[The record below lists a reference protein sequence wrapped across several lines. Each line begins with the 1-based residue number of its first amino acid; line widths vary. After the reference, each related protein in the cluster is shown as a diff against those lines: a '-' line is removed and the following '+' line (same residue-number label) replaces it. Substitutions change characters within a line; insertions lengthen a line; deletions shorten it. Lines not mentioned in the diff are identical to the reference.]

1 MEAADGVGALT
12 ALKDRAASGRSAP
25 RSETAELALA
35 AEAAVPDKALG
46 AVAEKALGA
55 LAAERALTAFT
66 PAKSAEAAVAE
77 KMLGALAALAA
88 ARLRERVPA
97 RLAKSAEAARGPRQ
111 PGSREKNWGALAA
124 LARRRVA
131 RPLTAGAAEG
141 ALKEL

>member
-1 MEAADGVGALT
+1 MRGAADGVGALT
-12 ALKDRAASGRSAP
+12 ALKTVRRRGRSAP

-97 RLAKSAEAARGPRQ
+97 RLAKSAEAAVAEAAVA
-111 PGSREKNWGALAA
+111 EKELGALAA

>member
-1 MEAADGVGALT
+1 V
-12 ALKDRAASGRSAP
+12 RRWGRPAP
-25 RSETAELALA
+25 KSETAELALA

-46 AVAEKALGA
+46 AEAEKALGA

-77 KMLGALAALAA
+77 AA
-88 ARLRERVPA
+88 V
-97 RLAKSAEAARGPRQ
+97 AEK
-111 PGSREKNWGALAA
+111 ELGALAA

>member
-1 MEAADGVGALT
+1 MRGAADGVGALT
-12 ALKDRAASGRSAP
+12 ALKTVRRRGRSAP

-35 AEAAVPDKALG
+35 AEAAVPDMALG

-97 RLAKSAEAARGPRQ
+97 RLAKSAEAAVA
-111 PGSREKNWGALAA
+111 EAAVAENELGALAA